1 MFLRLESMISRRYFH
16 LHVSR
21 GEPTVL
27 DWSLAM
33 LSIWKQAEETEK
45 DGTWRTRHIRRIWK
59 PFWKSKI
66 LICWQDHHLV
76 RGVSLLQG
84 LNKNKV
90 PEEVRKQRL
99 EKGREKVRIAVRYYK
114 ERRAQGRYFLH
125 EHSAHATSWKEPE
138 VVELMEQDDIYVVEG
153 KPTKRSWR
161 RYYKASVWTKRRA
174 WHRHVMLVNG
184 RAKAAQIYPPALV
197 AAILKGIKAQMKEDG
212 EIKDLGHLNVGAVPH
227 EEPDCSEE
235 CFEGWFPEQKDEDD
249 RIDVDDITGVQLPTE
264 EVLKARQEELQ
275 WIHKQKIYE
284 KRTLDECWE
293 VTGKAPITLKW
304 LDRNK
309 GDSLHPNYRSR
320 LVVREVKKQ
329 HGALPAHMLF
339 SNMPPVEAAKILRSL
354 LASKRTSKVVLASL
368 LASLLAL
375 YDISRAHFFSES
387 QRAVYVTLPEG
398 DQADNMCALL
408 DVWHAGCQSCLAGTL
423 FILES

>member
-1 MFLRLESMISRRYFH
+1 M
-16 LHVSR
+16 
-21 GEPTVL
+21 
-27 DWSLAM
+27 
-33 LSIWKQAEETEK
+33 
-45 DGTWRTRHIRRIWK
+45 
-59 PFWKSKI
+59 
-66 LICWQDHHLV
+66 
-76 RGVSLLQG
+76 
-84 LNKNKV
+84 
-90 PEEVRKQRL
+90 
-99 EKGREKVRIAVRYYK
+99 
-114 ERRAQGRYFLH
+114 
-125 EHSAHATSWKEPE
+125 
-138 VVELMEQDDIYVVEG
+138 ELMEQDDIYVVEG
-153 KPTKRSWR
+153 PMCRWGMKRKDASGAGYVRKPTKWMTNSRVLAEILQSECPN
-161 RYYKASVWTKRRA
+161 KEGRA

-212 EIKDLGHLNVGAVPH
+212 EIKDLGHLNVGAVPD

-249 RIDVDDITGVQLPTE
+249 RIYVDDITGVQLPTE

-275 WIHKQKIYE
+275 GIHKQKIYE

-293 VTGKAPITLKW
+293 VTGKTPITLKW
-304 LDRNK
+304 IDRNK

-339 SNMPPVEAAKILRSL
+339 SNMPPVEAAKILCSL

-375 YDISRAHFFSES
+375 YDISRAHFYSES
-387 QRAVYVTLPEG
+387 QLAVYVTLPEG
-398 DQADNMCALL
+398 DQADNMCVASQN